1 MKKLGMLGLIVG
13 SLWLGSCSD
22 DDKDFMLD
30 VNRMTGVDWYYN
42 RTTSKNYSSFS
53 DENVL
58 EINRF
63 DKSGEIK
70 GIDLRGVI
78 EWQERGG
85 MKGGIYLPWIGRM
98 GIPRRGW
105 WRIVRPRS

>member
-1 MKKLGMLGLIVG
+1 MKKLGMLSLIVG

-78 EWQERGG
+78 DSVAGTWR
-85 MKGGIYLPWIGRM
+85 IYLPWIGRM
-98 GIPRRGW
+98 GMPRRGPW
-105 WRIVRPRS
+105 KIVRPRS

>member
-42 RTTSKNYSSFS
+42 KIIRHS
-53 DENVL
+53 
-58 EINRF
+58 R
-63 DKSGEIK
+63 
-70 GIDLRGVI
+70 
-78 EWQERGG
+78 
-85 MKGGIYLPWIGRM
+85 MKTCWK
-98 GIPRRGW
+98 
-105 WRIVRPRS
+105 

>member
-70 GIDLRGVI
+70 G
-78 EWQERGG
+78 RGG
-85 MKGGIYLPWIGRM
+85 MKGRIYLPWIGRM

>member
-42 RTTSKNYSSFS
+42 RTTSKNYF
-53 DENVL
+53 
-58 EINRF
+58 
-63 DKSGEIK
+63 
-70 GIDLRGVI
+70 
-78 EWQERGG
+78 
-85 MKGGIYLPWIGRM
+85 
-98 GIPRRGW
+98 
-105 WRIVRPRS
+105 

>member
-1 MKKLGMLGLIVG
+1 MKKLGMLSLIVG
-13 SLWLGSCSD
+13 SLWLGACSD

-42 RTTSKNYSSFS
+42 RTTSKNYLSFS

-70 GIDLRGVI
+70 GIDLRG
-78 EWQERGG
+78 G
-85 MKGGIYLPWIGRM
+85 MKGRMYLPWIGRM
-98 GIPRRGW
+98 GIPRVGR
-105 WRIVRPRS
+105 WRIVRPRSSS

>member
-13 SLWLGSCSD
+13 SLWLGACSD

-58 EINRF
+58 EINRVL
-63 DKSGEIK
+63 I
-70 GIDLRGVI
+70 R
-78 EWQERGG
+78 
-85 MKGGIYLPWIGRM
+85 IGRHK
-98 GIPRRGW
+98 IYQYKRYQ
-105 WRIVRPRS
+105 